1 MRYIYILTLTNTYKN
16 PANWTDE
23 TNATVGAHWNYLV
36 DLHSKGIVEVVGRTS
51 YEPGNPGLMGI
62 SVFKA
67 DSLQE
72 AESIMNN
79 DPCIVNGVMAAQ
91 LHPFSL
97 FMVPGAMVQN

>member
-1 MRYIYILTLTNTYKN
+1 MRYLYILSLTDKYQN

-36 DLHSKGIVEVVGRTS
+36 ELHSKGIVEVVGRTN
-51 YEPGNPGLMGI
+51 YEPGNPGLMGL

-72 AESIMNN
+72 AEGIMNN
-79 DPCIVNGVMAAQ
+79 DPCIVNGVMTAQ
-91 LHPFSL
+91 LHPFNL

>member
-1 MRYIYILTLTNTYKN
+1 MRYLYILSLTDKYQN

-36 DLHSKGIVEVVGRTS
+36 DLHSKDIVEVVGRTN
-51 YEPGNPGLMGI
+51 YEPGNPGLMGL

-72 AESIMNN
+72 AEVIMNN
-79 DPCIVNGVMAAQ
+79 DPCIVNGVMTAQ
-91 LHPFSL
+91 LHPFNL

>member
-1 MRYIYILTLTNTYKN
+1 MRYLYILSLTERYQN

-36 DLHSKGIVEVVGRTS
+36 DLHSKGIVEVVGRTN
-51 YEPGNPGLMGI
+51 YEPGTPGLMGL

-72 AESIMNN
+72 AEVIMNN
-79 DPCIVNGVMAAQ
+79 DPCIVNGVMTAQ
-91 LHPFSL
+91 LHPFNL